1 MRAVRIRI
9 AWTIIML
16 ACMGAGLFIASVE
29 IIYPTIPAVAN
40 NLTRVI
46 GATWFSVCFVLSI
59 FLCLFGIIDNKEIP
73 IKTISRVRVQCKVL
87 IIIDGVIFEKNTIE
101 WLDVRLDAIV
111 RKIDRNFFAFTLKEE
126 IYIDPER
133 FNNKIESY
141 DIVNYDEL
149 DFKDLEHMLED
160 QDAEEI
166 EEVDFILGE
175 DDEQSKEHD
184 KKV

>member
-73 IKTISRVRVQCKVL
+73 IKTISRVLAQNKVL
-87 IIIDGVIFEKNTIE
+87 LIIDGTIFEKNTIE
-101 WLDVRLDAIV
+101 WVDVRLDAIV
-111 RKIDRNFFAFTLKEE
+111 RKIYRNFFAFTLKEK

-133 FNNKIESY
+133 FNNKIKTEERS
-141 DIVNYDEL
+141 IYDEL

-175 DDEQSKEHD
+175 DDEQSKDEH